1 MGLLLYST
9 SMDDWFSRCRITL
22 QESIILNENQLQQ
35 LKLHANN
42 KNPNESCALL
52 FGKVE
57 DNSVKVNDLF
67 LAENI
72 DDSPINFTISN
83 EELLK
88 GYKIAEEKQ
97 LDVAAIFHS
106 HPHSEA
112 YPSRTD
118 QKFMYTNP
126 VVWIIYSNS
135 SDEFKAYVLES
146 EIKEIS
152 IVIS

>member
-1 MGLLLYST
+1 M
-9 SMDDWFSRCRITL
+9 

-35 LKLHANN
+35 LKGHANN

-88 GYKIAEEKQ
+88 GYKIAEEKK

-112 YPSRTD
+112 YPSSTD

-146 EIKEIS
+146 EIKEIP